1 MLKPLQD
8 CRGFGKT
15 KRNTNPFANQNVQL
29 SWPTDK
35 WLSFS
40 LVFYFPAVSSGCGWC
55 NHQRT
60 SLKQWKDIEQNCAPV
75 LSLLHSFQV
84 LKWVKSFLCRSICYF
99 KFLISYICCRID
111 FYLSVSIAYLL
122 SKNHLTNN
130 FIFICRSSHFENSWS
145 YNCYEIRIF
154 TNN

>member
-1 MLKPLQD
+1 MEM
-8 CRGFGKT
+8 
-15 KRNTNPFANQNVQL
+15 
-29 SWPTDK
+29 
-35 WLSFS
+35 
-40 LVFYFPAVSSGCGWC
+40 VFYFPAVSSGCGWC

-60 SLKQWKDIEQNCAPV
+60 SLKQWKDIKQNCAPV

-130 FIFICRSSHFENSWS
+130 FIFICRSSHFENYIHGHTTVMKSEYLPIIS
-145 YNCYEIRIF
+145 KDGDFLRKERVLLAVITCEVAYRINSNKRP
-154 TNN
+154 TPN